1 MKTKITLSARI
12 ELARAVR
19 VRYRS
24 ASGDAK
30 HQILTEFVA
39 VSGYHPKSAI
49 RILNQDDDVSPRPS
63 TRKRSPLYDEAA
75 RQALIVFW
83 EASDRV
89 CGKRLKPL
97 LRILLP
103 SLERH
108 GHLKLDAAI
117 RTKVLAMSAATID
130 RLLRTPKAAT
140 GSKKKRRVVPE
151 IRRRIPVRTFADW
164 KEPPPGSMEMDLVAH
179 CGEVNRGSYVHSL
192 VLTDIASAWTE
203 CTPLVVREKTLLVE
217 ALERV
222 RISLPFVL
230 RALDVDNGSEFIN
243 ETLIEY
249 CLGHGIELTRS
260 RPYRKNDQAWIEQKN
275 GAVVRRMVGSRRFE
289 GLATAQALARLY
301 AVSRYFVNF
310 FQPSFKLAEKSREG
324 AQVTKRYHPPQ
335 TPCERL
341 LAHDATSDA
350 VKSKLREV
358 ADTLDPLQLLEEIR
372 SMQSHLVG
380 LADGGQPYQP
390 STAEQNLEKFLA
402 SLSSAWRAGEIRPT
416 HTRETK
422 PPAYLRRIELV
433 VVPAPPIAVSSER
446 TPKPVATEVAPPIES
461 IAARSAPRSD
471 ASASVITTPS
481 VKRATR
487 NAGDHSQRP
496 TWIHRQALGSMGP
509 EICRRLEA
517 RPNLSAAELFD
528 ELRAEHPGRFVLGQT
543 RSIERQVKRWQI
555 DAAARGIVIGKRTYR
570 GPKSPRTWRTRI
582 DPFAPVWPELSFHLE
597 NHPDLTGRELFGEL
611 EARHPGQYRPG
622 LLRTL
627 QRRLQI
633 WRAQAARRLV
643 FGVAE
648 PTFLL
653 RNCSL
658 PSQGGEASP
667 PLHPSQY
674 I

>member
-1 MKTKITLSARI
+1 
-12 ELARAVR
+12 
-19 VRYRS
+19 
-24 ASGDAK
+24 
-30 HQILTEFVA
+30 
-39 VSGYHPKSAI
+39 
-49 RILNQDDDVSPRPS
+49 
-63 TRKRSPLYDEAA
+63 
-75 RQALIVFW
+75 
-83 EASDRV
+83 
-89 CGKRLKPL
+89 
-97 LRILLP
+97 
-103 SLERH
+103 
-108 GHLKLDAAI
+108 
-117 RTKVLAMSAATID
+117 
-130 RLLRTPKAAT
+130 
-140 GSKKKRRVVPE
+140 
-151 IRRRIPVRTFADW
+151 
-164 KEPPPGSMEMDLVAH
+164 
-179 CGEVNRGSYVHSL
+179 
-192 VLTDIASAWTE
+192 
-203 CTPLVVREKTLLVE
+203 
-217 ALERV
+217 
-222 RISLPFVL
+222 
-230 RALDVDNGSEFIN
+230 
-243 ETLIEY
+243 
-249 CLGHGIELTRS
+249 
-260 RPYRKNDQAWIEQKN
+260 
-275 GAVVRRMVGSRRFE
+275 
-289 GLATAQALARLY
+289 
-301 AVSRYFVNF
+301 
-310 FQPSFKLAEKSREG
+310 
-324 AQVTKRYHPPQ
+324 
-335 TPCERL
+335 
-341 LAHDATSDA
+341 
-350 VKSKLREV
+350 
-358 ADTLDPLQLLEEIR
+358 
-372 SMQSHLVG
+372 MQSHLVG

-390 STAEQNLEKFLA
+390 NTAEQNLEKFLA

-471 ASASVITTPS
+471 ASASGITTPS

-555 DAAARGIVIGKRTYR
+555 EAAARGIVIGKRTYR

-643 FGVAE
+643 FGVTE